1 MKSKRVRDAL
11 ASLDG
16 MVFNSKEAIE
26 DAIFPLFSKL
36 QDMFH
41 GEGHRDLVDRLI
53 NAKWLEVVKGKW
65 QLTLPAPEKFGT
77 EPAIVDDGTK
87 PEPGDTPAF
96 DTQPAFK
103 AAIKNAM
110 TAILLGDD
118 KEAIRILTKL
128 L

>member
-1 MKSKRVRDAL
+1 MKSKNVRDAL

-16 MVFNSKEAIE
+16 KFFDTKEDIE
-26 DAIFPLFSKL
+26 DAIFPLFGKL
-36 QDMFH
+36 QDFFH

-65 QLTLPAPEKFGT
+65 QLTLPAPEKFATPGFT
-77 EPAIVDDGTK
+77 ETPKDQLII
-87 PEPGDTPAF
+87 GDQAF
-96 DTQPAFK
+96 DAQPAFK
-103 AAIKNAM
+103 IAIKNAM

-118 KEAIRILTKL
+118 KEAIRILTTL

>member
-1 MKSKRVRDAL
+1 MMKSKNVRDAL

-16 MVFNSKEAIE
+16 KFFETKEAVE
-26 DAIFPLFSKL
+26 DAIFPLFGKL
-36 QDMFH
+36 QEFFH

-53 NAKWLEVVKGKW
+53 NARWLEVVKGKW
-65 QLTLPAPEKFGT
+65 QLTLPTPEKFT
-77 EPAIVDDGTK
+77 MPVDTQT
-87 PEPGDTPAF
+87 PEPITSAF

-103 AAIKNAM
+103 TAIRNAL